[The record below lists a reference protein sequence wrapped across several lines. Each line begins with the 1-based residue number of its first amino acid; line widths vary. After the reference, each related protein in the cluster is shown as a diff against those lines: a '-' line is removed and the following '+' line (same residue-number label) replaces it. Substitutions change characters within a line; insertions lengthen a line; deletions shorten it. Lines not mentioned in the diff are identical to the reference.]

1 MQNNDRNFHGIL
13 DNSTHSLEKLVDVNL
28 MIGRP
33 ITTISGF
40 QIIPFSKVT
49 MGSLAGG
56 GEYGDVKVLKEGE
69 DASFAG
75 GNGSV
80 ISMKPI
86 GFLVDDGAG
95 CRMIRVT
102 DDALDNLIEH
112 ASEILR
118 NITKKD

>member
-1 MQNNDRNFHGIL
+1 MQEENKKINGIL
-13 DNSTHSLEKLVDVNL
+13 QNSTGTLERLVDVNL
-28 MIGRP
+28 MIGKP

-69 DASFAG
+69 EPSFAG

-80 ISMKPI
+80 ISMKPM
-86 GFLVDDGAG
+86 GFLVDDGKN
-95 CRMIRVT
+95 CRILRVA
-102 DDALDNLIEH
+102 DDAMDNLIER
-112 ASEILR
+112 ASEILK
-118 NITKKD
+118 NVTEKA

>member
-1 MQNNDRNFHGIL
+1 MQEENKKINGIL
-13 DNSTHSLEKLVDVNL
+13 QNSTGTLERLVDVNL
-28 MIGRP
+28 MIGKP

-69 DASFAG
+69 EPSFAG

-80 ISMKPI
+80 ISMKPM
-86 GFLVDDGAG
+86 GFLVDDGVS

-102 DDALDNLIEH
+102 DEAMDSLIEH

-118 NITKKD
+118 NITQKD